1 MKKFTVMWLLI
12 FAVLFLYRPEVFAA
26 DKNYQTVFG
35 TDKTAQGKFTTTKQ
49 NFTVENYWDVSNAN
63 VKLVYT
69 ITQLSEKEVSTM
81 TLKINDVAFYSFKPD
96 KADKGTKQIE
106 IEIPKDKLK
115 KGVNVLSIESFVYT
129 DLPDGRC
136 TIDDTP
142 ANWLQFDKTSAINV
156 SYSDKAFQKTIAEF
170 GERFTG
176 IDTVKSEQGAVAV
189 SNKAGDAE
197 LGAALEGLSGFSA
210 ANTLEDKNIAFG
222 QYEETKTR
230 DGKNYLVLFSSYDNL
245 PNDLKSQIKD
255 DNKLEKQALYQ
266 VVTVGNTN
274 TLVVTSKSND
284 ALKKAGKLIANQN
297 YLSQLGTNTKW
308 LTTDERIDTPATSV
322 DKNTKLTT
330 TGDKLKGI
338 GHITQ
343 DYFISMPANRSAST
357 GTEVS
362 LDFRYAQNLDFE
374 HSLVT
379 ILVNGKPI
387 GSQKLTAKKANG
399 DKLTF
404 QIPSD
409 LNVKGDFSVTV
420 AFDLVLTNNY
430 CGFIADSEI
439 PWAYITP
446 ESKINL
452 NTSEETDLLFE
463 QYPYPFIA
471 NGDFNNAVVVV
482 PDELTTEDTDS
493 LANIFNLLGRFHDGN
508 RGDLTAV
515 HAANWKKPKEE
526 SNVIAVGT
534 MNNNPVIKNA
544 NDDLYFQYNKTGD
557 YFLSNEKISI
567 EKNYGKQ
574 LGSVQLI
581 TSDGV
586 PILAVTGPGAKQ
598 TELGSDLIATKANLA
613 KIYGDGAIVDTDN
626 TIHSYRFKK
635 EADTQEESFGSKISN
650 NKEVTVFGAFALL
663 SVVILVVA
671 VLLILRK
678 YRRSRK

>member
-1 MKKFTVMWLLI
+1 MKKLTVMGLLV
-12 FAVLFLYRPEVFAA
+12 FAILFLYRPDVFAA
-26 DKNYQTVFG
+26 DKTYQTVFG

-49 NFTVENYWDVSNAN
+49 NFTIENYWDVSSAKA
-63 VKLVYT
+63 KLVYT
-69 ITQLSEKEVSTM
+69 ITQLNEKEISTM
-81 TLKINDVAFYSFKPD
+81 TLKINDVAFYSFRPD
-96 KADKGTKQIE
+96 KTDKGTRQIE
-106 IEIPKDKLK
+106 VEIPKDKLK
-115 KGVNVLSIESFVYT
+115 KGVNVLSVESFVYT

-142 ANWLQFDKTSAINV
+142 ANWLQFDKTSAVNV
-156 SYSDKAFQKTIAEF
+156 TYSDKAFKQTIADF
-170 GERFTG
+170 SERFTG
-176 IDTVKSEQGAVAV
+176 IDTVKSQQGAVAV
-189 SNKAGDAE
+189 LDNAGDTE
-197 LGAALEGLSGFSA
+197 LGAALEGLSGFSS
-210 ANTLEDKNIAFG
+210 ANTLEDKNIPFG
-222 QYEETKTR
+222 KYEEAKTR
-230 DGKNYLVLFSSYDNL
+230 NGKNYIALFSNYDHL
-245 PNDLKSQIKD
+245 PAAIKSQIKAD
-255 DNKLEKQALYQ
+255 KKLETQALFQ
-266 VVTVGNTN
+266 VVTAGNTN
-274 TLVVTSKSND
+274 TLVVTSKSNA

-297 YLSQLGTNTKW
+297 YLSQLGTNSKW
-308 LTTDERIDTPATSV
+308 LTTDEKIDTPANNV

-330 TGDKLKGI
+330 SGDKLKGI
-338 GHITQ
+338 GHVTQ

-387 GSQKLTAKKANG
+387 GSQKLSAKKANG
-399 DKLTF
+399 DKVTF

-430 CGFIADSEI
+430 CGFISDSEI

-446 ESKINL
+446 ESTINL
-452 NTSEETDLLFE
+452 NTTEETDLLFE
-463 QYPYPFIA
+463 QYPYPFVA
-471 NGDFNNAVVVV
+471 NGDFNNAMVVV
-482 PDELTTEDTDS
+482 PDKLTTEDTDS

-508 RGDLTAV
+508 RGSLTAV
-515 HAANWKKPKEE
+515 HAKNWDKAKKDA
-526 SNVIAVGT
+526 NVIAVGT

-544 NDDLYFQYNKTGD
+544 NDDLYFQYDKTGS

-567 EKNYGKQ
+567 EKNYGKG

-581 TSDGV
+581 KSEGMQ
-586 PILAVTGPGAKQ
+586 ILAVTGPGTTQ
-598 TELGSDLIATKANLA
+598 TELGSELIASKANLA
-613 KIYGDGAIVDTDN
+613 EIYGDGAIVDNDN

-635 EADTQEESFGSKISN
+635 AADTQDESFGTKISN

-663 SVVILVVA
+663 TVVLLGVA

-678 YRRSRK
+678 YRRK

>member
-1 MKKFTVMWLLI
+1 MKKLTVMGLLV
-12 FAVLFLYRPEVFAA
+12 FAILFLYRPDVFAA
-26 DKNYQTVFG
+26 DKTYQTVFG

-49 NFTVENYWDVSNAN
+49 NFTIENYWDVSSAKA
-63 VKLVYT
+63 KLVYT
-69 ITQLSEKEVSTM
+69 ITQLNEKEISTM
-81 TLKINDVAFYSFKPD
+81 TLKINDVAFYSFRPD
-96 KADKGTKQIE
+96 KTNKGTRQME
-106 IEIPKDKLK
+106 VEIPKDKLK
-115 KGVNVLSIESFVYT
+115 KGVNVLSVESFVYT

-142 ANWLQFDKTSAINV
+142 ANWLQFDKTSAVNV
-156 SYSDKAFQKTIAEF
+156 TYSDKAFKQTIADF

-176 IDTVKSEQGAVAV
+176 IDTVKSQQGAVAV
-189 SNKAGDAE
+189 LENAGDTE
-197 LGAALEGLSGFSA
+197 LGAALEGLSGFSS
-210 ANTLEDKNIAFG
+210 ANTLEDKNIPFG
-222 QYEETKTR
+222 KYEEAKTR
-230 DGKNYLVLFSSYDNL
+230 DGKNYIALFSSYDNL
-245 PNDLKSQIKD
+245 PTAIKSQIKAD
-255 DNKLEKQALYQ
+255 KKLETQALFQ
-266 VVTVGNTN
+266 VVTAGNTN

-297 YLSQLGTNTKW
+297 YLSQLGTNSKW
-308 LTTDERIDTPATSV
+308 LTTDEKIDTPANNV

-330 TGDKLKGI
+330 SGDKLKGI
-338 GHITQ
+338 GHVTQ

-387 GSQKLTAKKANG
+387 GSQKLSAKKANG
-399 DKLTF
+399 DKVTF

-430 CGFIADSEI
+430 CGFISDSEI

-446 ESKINL
+446 ESTINL
-452 NTSEETDLLFE
+452 NTTEETDLLFE
-463 QYPYPFIA
+463 QYPYPFVA
-471 NGDFNNAVVVV
+471 DGDFNNAMVVV
-482 PDELTTEDTDS
+482 PDKLTTEDTDS

-508 RGDLTAV
+508 RGSLTAV
-515 HAANWKKPKEE
+515 HAKNWDKAKKDA
-526 SNVIAVGT
+526 NVIAVGT

-544 NDDLYFQYNKTGD
+544 NDDLYFQYDKTGS

-567 EKNYGKQ
+567 EKNYGKG

-581 TSDGV
+581 KSEGMQ
-586 PILAVTGPGAKQ
+586 ILAVTGPETTQ
-598 TELGSDLIATKANLA
+598 TELGSELIASKANLA
-613 KIYGDGAIVDTDN
+613 EIYGDGAIVDNDN

-635 EADTQEESFGSKISN
+635 VADTQDESFGTKISN

-663 SVVILVVA
+663 TVVLLGVA

-678 YRRSRK
+678 YRRK

>member
-1 MKKFTVMWLLI
+1 MKKLTVMGLLV
-12 FAVLFLYRPEVFAA
+12 FAILFLYRPDVFAA
-26 DKNYQTVFG
+26 DKTYQTVFG

-49 NFTVENYWDVSNAN
+49 NFTIENYWDVSSAKA
-63 VKLVYT
+63 KLVYT
-69 ITQLSEKEVSTM
+69 ITQLNEKEISTM
-81 TLKINDVAFYSFKPD
+81 TLKINDVAFYSFRPD
-96 KADKGTKQIE
+96 KTDKGTRQIE
-106 IEIPKDKLK
+106 VEIPKDKLK
-115 KGVNVLSIESFVYT
+115 KGVNVLSVESFVYT

-142 ANWLQFDKTSAINV
+142 ANWLQFDKTSAVNV
-156 SYSDKAFQKTIAEF
+156 TYSDKAFKQTIADF

-176 IDTVKSEQGAVAV
+176 IDTVKSQQGAVAV
-189 SNKAGDAE
+189 LENAGDTE
-197 LGAALEGLSGFSA
+197 LGAALEGLSGFSS
-210 ANTLEDKNIAFG
+210 ANTLEDKNIPFG
-222 QYEETKTR
+222 KYEEANTR
-230 DGKNYLVLFSSYDNL
+230 NGKNYIALFSNYDHL
-245 PNDLKSQIKD
+245 PAAIKSQIKAD
-255 DNKLEKQALYQ
+255 KKLETQALFQ
-266 VVTVGNTN
+266 VVTAGNTN
-274 TLVVTSKSND
+274 TLVVTSKSNA

-297 YLSQLGTNTKW
+297 YLSQLGTNSKW
-308 LTTDERIDTPATSV
+308 LTTDEKIDTPANNV

-330 TGDKLKGI
+330 SGDKLKGI
-338 GHITQ
+338 GHVTQ

-387 GSQKLTAKKANG
+387 GSQKLSAKKANG
-399 DKLTF
+399 DKVTF

-430 CGFIADSEI
+430 CGFISDSEI

-446 ESKINL
+446 ESTINL
-452 NTSEETDLLFE
+452 NTTEETDLLFE
-463 QYPYPFIA
+463 QYPYPFVA
-471 NGDFNNAVVVV
+471 NGDFNNAMVVV
-482 PDELTTEDTDS
+482 PDKLTTEDTDS

-508 RGDLTAV
+508 RGSLTAV
-515 HAANWKKPKEE
+515 HAKNWDKAKKDA
-526 SNVIAVGT
+526 NVIAVGT

-544 NDDLYFQYNKTGD
+544 NDDLYFQYDKTGS

-567 EKNYGKQ
+567 EKNYGKG

-581 TSDGV
+581 KSEGMQ
-586 PILAVTGPGAKQ
+586 ILAVTGPGTTQ
-598 TELGSDLIATKANLA
+598 TELGSELIASKANLA
-613 KIYGDGAIVDTDN
+613 EIYGDGAIVDNDN

-635 EADTQEESFGSKISN
+635 AADTQDESFGTKISN

-663 SVVILVVA
+663 TVVLLGVA

-678 YRRSRK
+678 YRRK

>member
-1 MKKFTVMWLLI
+1 MKKLTVMGLLV
-12 FAVLFLYRPEVFAA
+12 FAILFLYRPDVFAA
-26 DKNYQTVFG
+26 DKTYQTVFG
-35 TDKTAQGKFTTTKQ
+35 TDKTAKGKFTTTKQ
-49 NFTVENYWDVSNAN
+49 NFTIENYWDVSSAKA
-63 VKLVYT
+63 KLVYT
-69 ITQLSEKEVSTM
+69 ITQLNEKEISTM
-81 TLKINDVAFYSFKPD
+81 TLKINDVAFYSFRPD
-96 KADKGTKQIE
+96 KTDKGTRQME
-106 IEIPKDKLK
+106 VEIPKDKLK
-115 KGVNVLSIESFVYT
+115 KGVNVLSVESFVYT

-142 ANWLQFDKTSAINV
+142 ANWLQFDKTSAVNV
-156 SYSDKAFQKTIAEF
+156 TYSDKAFKQTIADF

-176 IDTVKSEQGAVAV
+176 IDTMKSQQGAVAV
-189 SNKAGDAE
+189 LENAGDAE
-197 LGAALEGLSGFSA
+197 LGAALEGLSGFSS
-210 ANTLEDKNIAFG
+210 ANTLEDKNIPFG
-222 QYEETKTR
+222 KYEEAKTR
-230 DGKNYLVLFSSYDNL
+230 DGKNYIALFSSYDNL
-245 PNDLKSQIKD
+245 PTAIKSQIKAD
-255 DNKLEKQALYQ
+255 KKLETQALFQ
-266 VVTVGNTN
+266 VVTAGNTN

-297 YLSQLGTNTKW
+297 YLSQLGTNSKW
-308 LTTDERIDTPATSV
+308 LTTDEKIDTPANNV

-330 TGDKLKGI
+330 SGDKLKGI
-338 GHITQ
+338 GHVTQ

-387 GSQKLTAKKANG
+387 GSQKLSAKKANG
-399 DKLTF
+399 DKVTF

-430 CGFIADSEI
+430 CGFISDSEI

-446 ESKINL
+446 ESTINL
-452 NTSEETDLLFE
+452 NTTEETDLLFE
-463 QYPYPFIA
+463 QYPYPFVA
-471 NGDFNNAVVVV
+471 DGDFNNAMVVV
-482 PDELTTEDTDS
+482 PDKLTTEDTDS

-508 RGDLTAV
+508 RGSLTAV
-515 HAANWKKPKEE
+515 HAKNWDKAKKDA
-526 SNVIAVGT
+526 NVIAVGT

-544 NDDLYFQYNKTGD
+544 NDDLYFQYDKTGS

-567 EKNYGKQ
+567 ENNYGKG

-581 TSDGV
+581 KSEGMQ
-586 PILAVTGPGAKQ
+586 ILAVTGPGTTQ
-598 TELGSDLIATKANLA
+598 TELGSELIASKANLA
-613 KIYGDGAIVDTDN
+613 EIYGDGAIVDNDN

-635 EADTQEESFGSKISN
+635 AADTQDESFGTKISN

-663 SVVILVVA
+663 TVVLLGVA

-678 YRRSRK
+678 YRRK

>member
-1 MKKFTVMWLLI
+1 MKKLTVMGLLV
-12 FAVLFLYRPEVFAA
+12 FAILFLYRPDVFAA
-26 DKNYQTVFG
+26 DKTYQIVFG

-49 NFTVENYWDVSNAN
+49 NFTIENYWDVSSAKA
-63 VKLVYT
+63 KLVYT
-69 ITQLSEKEVSTM
+69 ITQLNEKEISTM
-81 TLKINDVAFYSFKPD
+81 TLKINDVAFYSFRPD
-96 KADKGTKQIE
+96 KTDKGTRQME
-106 IEIPKDKLK
+106 VEIPKDKLK
-115 KGVNVLSIESFVYT
+115 KGVNVLSVESFVYT

-142 ANWLQFDKTSAINV
+142 ANWLQFDKTSAVNV
-156 SYSDKAFQKTIAEF
+156 TYSDKAFKQTIADF

-176 IDTVKSEQGAVAV
+176 IDTVKSQQGAVAV
-189 SNKAGDAE
+189 LENAGDTE
-197 LGAALEGLSGFSA
+197 LGAALEGLSGFSS
-210 ANTLEDKNIAFG
+210 ANTLEDKNIPFG
-222 QYEETKTR
+222 KYEEAKTR
-230 DGKNYLVLFSSYDNL
+230 DGKNYIALFSSYDNL
-245 PNDLKSQIKD
+245 PTAIKSQIKAD
-255 DNKLEKQALYQ
+255 KKLETQALFQ
-266 VVTVGNTN
+266 VVTAGNTN

-297 YLSQLGTNTKW
+297 YLSQLGTNSKW
-308 LTTDERIDTPATSV
+308 LTTDEKIDTPANNV

-330 TGDKLKGI
+330 SGDKLKGI
-338 GHITQ
+338 GHVTQ

-387 GSQKLTAKKANG
+387 GSQKLSAKKANG
-399 DKLTF
+399 DKVTF

-430 CGFIADSEI
+430 CGFISDSEI

-446 ESKINL
+446 ESTINL
-452 NTSEETDLLFE
+452 NTTEETDLLFE
-463 QYPYPFIA
+463 QYPYPFVA
-471 NGDFNNAVVVV
+471 DGDFNNAMVVV
-482 PDELTTEDTDS
+482 PDKLTTEDTDS

-508 RGDLTAV
+508 RGSLTAV
-515 HAANWKKPKEE
+515 HAKKWDKAKKDA
-526 SNVIAVGT
+526 NVIAVGT

-544 NDDLYFQYNKTGD
+544 NDDLYFQYDKTGS

-567 EKNYGKQ
+567 EKNYGKG

-581 TSDGV
+581 KSEGMQ
-586 PILAVTGPGAKQ
+586 ILAVTGPGTTQ
-598 TELGSDLIATKANLA
+598 TELGSELIASKANLA
-613 KIYGDGAIVDTDN
+613 EIYGDGAIVDNDN

-635 EADTQEESFGSKISN
+635 AADTQDESFGTKISN

-663 SVVILVVA
+663 TVVLLGVA

-678 YRRSRK
+678 YRRK

>member
-1 MKKFTVMWLLI
+1 MKKLIVMGLLI
-12 FAVLFLYRPEVFAA
+12 FVVLFLYRPDVFAA
-26 DKNYQTVFG
+26 DKTYQTVFG
-35 TDKTAQGKFTTTKQ
+35 TDKTAQGKFTITKQ
-49 NFTVENYWDVSNAN
+49 NFTVENYWDVSNATA
-63 VKLVYT
+63 KLVYT
-69 ITQLSEKEVSTM
+69 ITQLNEKEISTM
-81 TLKINDVAFYSFKPD
+81 TLKINDVAFYSFRPD
-96 KADKGTKQIE
+96 KTDKGTRQIE

-115 KGVNVLSIESFVYT
+115 KGVNVLSMESFVYT

-136 TIDDTP
+136 TIDETP
-142 ANWLQFDKTSAINV
+142 ANWLQFDKTSAVNI
-156 SYSDKAFQKTIAEF
+156 SYSDKAFKRTIADF

-176 IDTVKSEQGAVAV
+176 IDTVKSQESVVAV
-189 SNKAGDAE
+189 TGNAGDTE
-197 LGAALEGLSGFSA
+197 LGAALEGLSGFSS
-210 ANTLEDKNIAFG
+210 ANKLEDKNIPFG
-222 QYEETKTR
+222 QYEEAKTR
-230 DGKNYLVLFSSYDNL
+230 NGKNYMVLFSNYDNL
-245 PNDLKSQIKD
+245 PAAIKSQIKEGE
-255 DNKLEKQALYQ
+255 KLEQQALLQ
-266 VVTVGNTN
+266 VVKDSNTN
-274 TLVVTSKSND
+274 ILVITSKAND
-284 ALKKAGKLIANQN
+284 ALKKAGKLIANPN
-297 YLSQLGTNTKW
+297 YLSQLGTNSKW
-308 LTTDERIDTPATSV
+308 LTTDEKIDTPANNV
-322 DKNTKLTT
+322 DKNAKLTT

-338 GHITQ
+338 GHVTQ

-387 GSQKLTAKKANG
+387 GSQKLSAKKAN
-399 DKLTF
+399 DDQVTF

-446 ESKINL
+446 ESIIKL
-452 NTSEETDLLFE
+452 NTTEETDLLFE
-463 QYPYPFIA
+463 QYPYPFVA
-471 NGDFNNAVVVV
+471 NGDFDNAVVVV
-482 PDELTTEDTDS
+482 PDKLSTEDTDS

-508 RGDLTAV
+508 RGSFTAI
-515 HAANWKKPKEE
+515 HAKNWDKVKKDA
-526 SNVIAVGT
+526 NVIAVGT
-534 MNNNPVIKNA
+534 MSNNPVIKNA
-544 NDDLYFQYNKTGD
+544 NDDLFFQYDKSGS

-581 TSDGV
+581 KSDGMQ
-586 PILAVTGPGAKQ
+586 ILAVTGPGEAQ
-598 TELGSDLIATKANLA
+598 TKLGSELVSSKENLA
-613 KIYGDGAIVDTDN
+613 KIYGDAAIVDNDN

-635 EADTQEESFGSKISN
+635 VADTKEESFGTKMSN

-663 SVVILVVA
+663 TVVLLGVA

-678 YRRSRK
+678 YRRK

>member
-1 MKKFTVMWLLI
+1 MKKLIVMDLLI
-12 FAVLFLYRPEVFAA
+12 FVVLFLYRPDVFAA
-26 DKNYQTVFG
+26 DKTYQTVFG
-35 TDKTAQGKFTTTKQ
+35 TDKTAQGKFAITKQ
-49 NFTVENYWDVSNAN
+49 NFTVENYWDVSNATA
-63 VKLVYT
+63 KLVYT
-69 ITQLSEKEVSTM
+69 ITQLNEKEISTM
-81 TLKINDVAFYSFKPD
+81 TLKINDVAFYSFRPD
-96 KADKGTKQIE
+96 KTDKGTRQIE
-106 IEIPKDKLK
+106 IEIPKDKFK
-115 KGVNVLSIESFVYT
+115 KGVNVLSMESFVYT

-136 TIDDTP
+136 TIDETP
-142 ANWLQFDKTSAINV
+142 ANWLQFDKTSAVNI
-156 SYSDKAFQKTIAEF
+156 SYSDKAFKRTIADF

-176 IDTVKSEQGAVAV
+176 IDTVKSQQSVVAV
-189 SNKAGDAE
+189 TGNAGDTE
-197 LGAALEGLSGFSA
+197 LGAALEGLSGFSS
-210 ANTLEDKNIAFG
+210 ANKLEDKNIPFG
-222 QYEETKTR
+222 QYEEAKTR
-230 DGKNYLVLFSSYDNL
+230 NGKNYMVLFSNYDNL
-245 PNDLKSQIKD
+245 PAAIKSQIKEAG
-255 DNKLEKQALYQ
+255 KLEQRALLQ
-266 VVTVGNTN
+266 VVKDSNTN
-274 TLVVTSKSND
+274 ILVITSKAND

-297 YLSQLGTNTKW
+297 YLSQLGTNSKW
-308 LTTDERIDTPATSV
+308 LTTDEKIDTPASNV
-322 DKNTKLTT
+322 DKNAKLTT

-338 GHITQ
+338 GHVTQ

-387 GSQKLTAKKANG
+387 GSQKLSAKKAN
-399 DKLTF
+399 DDQVTF

-446 ESKINL
+446 ESIIKL
-452 NTSEETDLLFE
+452 NTTEETDLLFE
-463 QYPYPFIA
+463 QYPYPFVA
-471 NGDFNNAVVVV
+471 NGDFDNAVVVV
-482 PDELTTEDTDS
+482 PDKLSTEDTDS

-508 RGDLTAV
+508 RGSFTAI
-515 HAANWKKPKEE
+515 HAKNWDKVKKDA
-526 SNVIAVGT
+526 NVIAVGT
-534 MNNNPVIKNA
+534 MSNNPVIKNA
-544 NDDLYFQYNKTGD
+544 NDDLFFQYDKSGS

-581 TSDGV
+581 KSDGMQ
-586 PILAVTGPGAKQ
+586 ILAVTGPGEAQ
-598 TELGSDLIATKANLA
+598 TKLGSELVSSKENLA
-613 KIYGDGAIVDTDN
+613 KIYGDAAIVDNDN

-635 EADTQEESFGSKISN
+635 VADTKEESFGTKMSN

-663 SVVILVVA
+663 TVVLLGVA

-678 YRRSRK
+678 YRRK

>member
-1 MKKFTVMWLLI
+1 MKKLTVMGLLV
-12 FAVLFLYRPEVFAA
+12 FAILFLYRPDVFAV
-26 DKNYQTVFG
+26 DKTYQTVFG

-49 NFTVENYWDVSNAN
+49 NFTIENYWDVSSAKA
-63 VKLVYT
+63 KLVYT
-69 ITQLSEKEVSTM
+69 ITQLNEKEISTM
-81 TLKINDVAFYSFKPD
+81 TLKINDVAFYSFRPD
-96 KADKGTKQIE
+96 KTDKGTRQME
-106 IEIPKDKLK
+106 VEIPKDKLK
-115 KGVNVLSIESFVYT
+115 KGVNVLSVESFVYT

-142 ANWLQFDKTSAINV
+142 ANWLQFDKTSAVNV
-156 SYSDKAFQKTIAEF
+156 TYSDKAFKQTIADF

-176 IDTVKSEQGAVAV
+176 IDTVKSQQGAVAV
-189 SNKAGDAE
+189 LENAGDTE
-197 LGAALEGLSGFSA
+197 LGAALEGLSGFSS
-210 ANTLEDKNIAFG
+210 ANTLEDKNIPFG
-222 QYEETKTR
+222 KYEEAKTR
-230 DGKNYLVLFSSYDNL
+230 DGKNYIALFSSYDNL
-245 PNDLKSQIKD
+245 PAAIKSQIKAD
-255 DNKLEKQALYQ
+255 KKLETQALFQ
-266 VVTVGNTN
+266 VVTAGNTK

-297 YLSQLGTNTKW
+297 YLSQLGTNSKW
-308 LTTDERIDTPATSV
+308 LTTDEEIDTPANNI

-330 TGDKLKGI
+330 SGDKIKGI
-338 GHITQ
+338 GHVTQ

-387 GSQKLTAKKANG
+387 GSQKLSAKKANG
-399 DKLTF
+399 DKVTF

-409 LNVKGDFSVTV
+409 LNVKGDFSVTI

-430 CGFIADSEI
+430 CGFISDSEI

-446 ESKINL
+446 ESTINL
-452 NTSEETDLLFE
+452 NTTEETDLLFE
-463 QYPYPFIA
+463 QYPYPFVA
-471 NGDFNNAVVVV
+471 DGDFNNAMVVV
-482 PDELTTEDTDS
+482 PDKLTTEDTDS

-508 RGDLTAV
+508 RGSLTAV
-515 HAANWKKPKEE
+515 HAKNWDKAKKDA
-526 SNVIAVGT
+526 NVIAVGT

-544 NDDLYFQYNKTGD
+544 NDDLYFQYDKTGS

-567 EKNYGKQ
+567 EKNYGKG

-581 TSDGV
+581 KSEGMQ
-586 PILAVTGPGAKQ
+586 ILAVTGPGTTQ
-598 TELGSDLIATKANLA
+598 TELGSELIASKANLA
-613 KIYGDGAIVDTDN
+613 EIYGDGAIVDNDN

-635 EADTQEESFGSKISN
+635 AADTQDESFGTKISN

-663 SVVILVVA
+663 TVVLLGVA

-678 YRRSRK
+678 YRRK

>member
-1 MKKFTVMWLLI
+1 MKKLTVMGLLV
-12 FAVLFLYRPEVFAA
+12 FAILFLYRPEVFAA
-26 DKNYQTVFG
+26 EKTYQTVFG

-49 NFTVENYWDVSNAN
+49 NFTIENYWDVSSAKA
-63 VKLVYT
+63 KLVYT
-69 ITQLSEKEVSTM
+69 ITQLNEKEISTM
-81 TLKINDVAFYSFKPD
+81 TLKINDVAFYSFRPD
-96 KADKGTKQIE
+96 KTDKGTRQIE
-106 IEIPKDKLK
+106 VEIPKDKLK
-115 KGVNVLSIESFVYT
+115 KGVNVLSVESFVYT

-142 ANWLQFDKTSAINV
+142 ANWLQFDKTSAVNV
-156 SYSDKAFQKTIAEF
+156 TYSDKAFKQTIADF

-176 IDTVKSEQGAVAV
+176 IDTVKSQQGAVAV
-189 SNKAGDAE
+189 LENAGDTE
-197 LGAALEGLSGFSA
+197 LGAALEGLSGFSS
-210 ANTLEDKNIAFG
+210 ANTLEDKNIPFG
-222 QYEETKTR
+222 KYEEAKTR
-230 DGKNYLVLFSSYDNL
+230 NGKNYIALFSNYDHL
-245 PNDLKSQIKD
+245 PAAIKSQIKAD
-255 DNKLEKQALYQ
+255 KKLETQALFQ
-266 VVTVGNTN
+266 VVTAGNTN
-274 TLVVTSKSND
+274 TLVVTSKSNA

-297 YLSQLGTNTKW
+297 YLSQLGTNSKW
-308 LTTDERIDTPATSV
+308 LTTDEKIDTPANNV

-330 TGDKLKGI
+330 SGDKLKGI
-338 GHITQ
+338 GHVTQ

-387 GSQKLTAKKANG
+387 GSQKLSAKKANG
-399 DKLTF
+399 DKVTF

-430 CGFIADSEI
+430 CGFISDSEI

-446 ESKINL
+446 ESTINL
-452 NTSEETDLLFE
+452 NTTEETDLLFE
-463 QYPYPFIA
+463 QYPYPFVA
-471 NGDFNNAVVVV
+471 DGDFNNAMVVV
-482 PDELTTEDTDS
+482 PDKLTTEDTDS

-508 RGDLTAV
+508 RGSLTAV
-515 HAANWKKPKEE
+515 HAKNWDKAKKDA
-526 SNVIAVGT
+526 NVIAVGT

-544 NDDLYFQYNKTGD
+544 NDDLYFQYDKTGS

-567 EKNYGKQ
+567 EKNYGKG

-581 TSDGV
+581 KSEGMQ
-586 PILAVTGPGAKQ
+586 ILAVTGPGTTQ
-598 TELGSDLIATKANLA
+598 TELGSELIASKANLA
-613 KIYGDGAIVDTDN
+613 EIYGDGAIVDNDN

-635 EADTQEESFGSKISN
+635 AADTQDESFGTKISN

-663 SVVILVVA
+663 TVILLGVA

-678 YRRSRK
+678 YRRK

>member
-1 MKKFTVMWLLI
+1 MKKLTIMGLLV
-12 FAVLFLYRPEVFAA
+12 FAILFLYRPDVFAA
-26 DKNYQTVFG
+26 DKTYQTVFG

-49 NFTVENYWDVSNAN
+49 NFTIENYWDVSSAKA
-63 VKLVYT
+63 KLVYT
-69 ITQLSEKEVSTM
+69 ITQLNEKEISTM
-81 TLKINDVAFYSFKPD
+81 TLKINDVAFYSFRPD
-96 KADKGTKQIE
+96 KTDKGKRQIE
-106 IEIPKDKLK
+106 VEIPKDKLK
-115 KGVNVLSIESFVYT
+115 KGVNVLSVESFVYT

-142 ANWLQFDKTSAINV
+142 ANWLQFDKTSAVNV
-156 SYSDKAFQKTIAEF
+156 TYSDKAFKQTIADF

-176 IDTVKSEQGAVAV
+176 IDTVKSQQGAVAV
-189 SNKAGDAE
+189 LENAGDTE
-197 LGAALEGLSGFSA
+197 LGAALEGLSGFSS
-210 ANTLEDKNIAFG
+210 ANTLEDKNIPFG
-222 QYEETKTR
+222 KYEEAKTR
-230 DGKNYLVLFSSYDNL
+230 NGKNYIALFSSYDHL
-245 PNDLKSQIKD
+245 PAAIKSQIKAD
-255 DNKLEKQALYQ
+255 KKLETQALFQ
-266 VVTVGNTN
+266 VVTAGNTN
-274 TLVVTSKSND
+274 TLVVTSKSNA

-297 YLSQLGTNTKW
+297 YLSQLGTNSKW
-308 LTTDERIDTPATSV
+308 LTTDEKIDTPANNV

-330 TGDKLKGI
+330 SGDKIKGI
-338 GHITQ
+338 GHVTQ

-387 GSQKLTAKKANG
+387 GSQKLSAKKANG
-399 DKLTF
+399 DKVTF

-430 CGFIADSEI
+430 CGFISDSEI

-446 ESKINL
+446 ESTINL
-452 NTSEETDLLFE
+452 NTTEETDLLFE
-463 QYPYPFIA
+463 QYPYPFVA
-471 NGDFNNAVVVV
+471 DGDFNNAMVVV
-482 PDELTTEDTDS
+482 PDKLTTEDTDS

-508 RGDLTAV
+508 RGSLTAV
-515 HAANWKKPKEE
+515 HAKNWDKAKKDA
-526 SNVIAVGT
+526 NVIAVGT

-544 NDDLYFQYNKTGD
+544 NDDLYFQYDKTGS

-567 EKNYGKQ
+567 EKNYGKG

-581 TSDGV
+581 KSEGMQ
-586 PILAVTGPGAKQ
+586 ILAVTGPGTTQ
-598 TELGSDLIATKANLA
+598 TELGSELIASKANLA
-613 KIYGDGAIVDTDN
+613 EIYGDGAIVDNDN

-635 EADTQEESFGSKISN
+635 AADTQDESFGTKISN

-663 SVVILVVA
+663 TVVLLGVA

-678 YRRSRK
+678 YRRK

>member
-1 MKKFTVMWLLI
+1 MKKLTVMGLLV
-12 FAVLFLYRPEVFAA
+12 FAILFLYRPDVFAA
-26 DKNYQTVFG
+26 EKTYQTVFG

-49 NFTVENYWDVSNAN
+49 NFTIENYWDVSSAKA
-63 VKLVYT
+63 KLVYT
-69 ITQLSEKEVSTM
+69 ITQLNEKEISTM
-81 TLKINDVAFYSFKPD
+81 TLKINDVAFYSFRPD
-96 KADKGTKQIE
+96 KTDKGTRQIE
-106 IEIPKDKLK
+106 VEIPKDKLK
-115 KGVNVLSIESFVYT
+115 KGINVLSVESFVYT

-142 ANWLQFDKTSAINV
+142 ANWLQFDKTSAVNV
-156 SYSDKAFQKTIAEF
+156 TYSDKAFKQTIADF

-176 IDTVKSEQGAVAV
+176 IDTVKSQQGAVAV
-189 SNKAGDAE
+189 LENAGDTE
-197 LGAALEGLSGFSA
+197 LGAALEGLSGFSS
-210 ANTLEDKNIAFG
+210 ANTLEDKNIPFG
-222 QYEETKTR
+222 KYEEAKTR
-230 DGKNYLVLFSSYDNL
+230 NGKNYIALFSNYDHL
-245 PNDLKSQIKD
+245 PAAIKSQIKAD
-255 DNKLEKQALYQ
+255 KKLETQALFQ
-266 VVTVGNTN
+266 VVTAGNTN
-274 TLVVTSKSND
+274 TLVVTSKSNA

-297 YLSQLGTNTKW
+297 YLSQLGTNSKW
-308 LTTDERIDTPATSV
+308 LTTDEKIDTPANNV

-330 TGDKLKGI
+330 SGDKLKGI
-338 GHITQ
+338 GHVTQ

-387 GSQKLTAKKANG
+387 GSQKLSAKKANG
-399 DKLTF
+399 DKVTF

-430 CGFIADSEI
+430 CGFISDSEI

-446 ESKINL
+446 ESTINL
-452 NTSEETDLLFE
+452 NTTEETDLLFE
-463 QYPYPFIA
+463 QYPYPFVA
-471 NGDFNNAVVVV
+471 DGDFNNAMVVV
-482 PDELTTEDTDS
+482 PDKLTTEDTDS

-508 RGDLTAV
+508 RGSLTAV
-515 HAANWKKPKEE
+515 HAKNWDKAKKDA
-526 SNVIAVGT
+526 NVIAVGT

-544 NDDLYFQYNKTGD
+544 NDDLYFQYDKTGS

-567 EKNYGKQ
+567 EKNYGKG

-581 TSDGV
+581 KSEGMQV
-586 PILAVTGPGAKQ
+586 LAVTGPGTTQ
-598 TELGSDLIATKANLA
+598 TELGSELIASKANLA
-613 KIYGDGAIVDTDN
+613 EIYGDGAIVDNDN

-635 EADTQEESFGSKISN
+635 AADTQDESFGTKISN

-663 SVVILVVA
+663 TVVLLGVA

-678 YRRSRK
+678 YRRK

>member
-1 MKKFTVMWLLI
+1 MKKLTVMGLLV
-12 FAVLFLYRPEVFAA
+12 FAILFLYRPDVFAA
-26 DKNYQTVFG
+26 DKTYQTVFG

-49 NFTVENYWDVSNAN
+49 NFTIENYWDVSSAKA
-63 VKLVYT
+63 KLVYT
-69 ITQLSEKEVSTM
+69 ITQLNEKEISTM
-81 TLKINDVAFYSFKPD
+81 TLKINDVAFYSFRPD
-96 KADKGTKQIE
+96 KTDKGTRQIE
-106 IEIPKDKLK
+106 VEIPKDKLK
-115 KGVNVLSIESFVYT
+115 KGVNVLSVESFVYT

-142 ANWLQFDKTSAINV
+142 ANWLQFDKTSAVNV
-156 SYSDKAFQKTIAEF
+156 TYSDKAFKQTIADF

-176 IDTVKSEQGAVAV
+176 IDTVKSQQGAVAV
-189 SNKAGDAE
+189 LENAGDTE
-197 LGAALEGLSGFSA
+197 LGAAFEGLSGFSS
-210 ANTLEDKNIAFG
+210 ANTLEDKNIPFG
-222 QYEETKTR
+222 KYEEAKTR
-230 DGKNYLVLFSSYDNL
+230 NGKNYIALFSNYDHL
-245 PNDLKSQIKD
+245 PAAIKSQIKAD
-255 DNKLEKQALYQ
+255 KKLETEALFQ
-266 VVTVGNTN
+266 VVTAGNTN
-274 TLVVTSKSND
+274 TLVVTSKSNA

-297 YLSQLGTNTKW
+297 YLSQLGTNSKW
-308 LTTDERIDTPATSV
+308 LTTDEKIDTPANNV

-330 TGDKLKGI
+330 SGDKLKGI
-338 GHITQ
+338 GHVTQ

-387 GSQKLTAKKANG
+387 GSQKLSAKKANG
-399 DKLTF
+399 DKVTF

-430 CGFIADSEI
+430 CGFISDSEI

-446 ESKINL
+446 ESTINL
-452 NTSEETDLLFE
+452 NTTEETDLLFE
-463 QYPYPFIA
+463 QYPYPFVA
-471 NGDFNNAVVVV
+471 NGDFNNAMVVV
-482 PDELTTEDTDS
+482 PDKLTTEDTDS

-508 RGDLTAV
+508 RGSLTAV
-515 HAANWKKPKEE
+515 HAKNWDKAKKDA
-526 SNVIAVGT
+526 NVIAVGT

-544 NDDLYFQYNKTGD
+544 NDDLYFQYDKTGS

-567 EKNYGKQ
+567 EKNYGKG

-581 TSDGV
+581 KSEGMQ
-586 PILAVTGPGAKQ
+586 ILAVTGPGTTQ
-598 TELGSDLIATKANLA
+598 TELGSELIASKANLA
-613 KIYGDGAIVDTDN
+613 EIYGDGAIVDNDN

-635 EADTQEESFGSKISN
+635 AADTQDESFGTKISN

-663 SVVILVVA
+663 TVVLLGVA

-678 YRRSRK
+678 YRRK

>member
-1 MKKFTVMWLLI
+1 MKKLTVMGLLV
-12 FAVLFLYRPEVFAA
+12 FAILFLYRPDVFAA
-26 DKNYQTVFG
+26 DKTYQTVFG

-49 NFTVENYWDVSNAN
+49 NFTIENYWDVSSAKA
-63 VKLVYT
+63 KLVYT
-69 ITQLSEKEVSTM
+69 ITQLNEKEISTM
-81 TLKINDVAFYSFKPD
+81 TLKINDVAFYSFRPD
-96 KADKGTKQIE
+96 KTDKGTRQIE
-106 IEIPKDKLK
+106 VEIPKDKLK
-115 KGVNVLSIESFVYT
+115 KGVNVLSVESFVYT

-142 ANWLQFDKTSAINV
+142 ANWLQFDKTSAVNV
-156 SYSDKAFQKTIAEF
+156 TYSDKAFKQTIADF

-176 IDTVKSEQGAVAV
+176 IDTVKSQQGAVAV
-189 SNKAGDAE
+189 LENAGDTE
-197 LGAALEGLSGFSA
+197 LGAALEGLSGFSS
-210 ANTLEDKNIAFG
+210 ANTLEDKNIPFG
-222 QYEETKTR
+222 KYEEAKTR
-230 DGKNYLVLFSSYDNL
+230 NGKNYIALFSNYDHL
-245 PNDLKSQIKD
+245 PAAIKSQIKAD
-255 DNKLEKQALYQ
+255 KKLETEALFQ
-266 VVTVGNTN
+266 VVTAGNTN
-274 TLVVTSKSND
+274 TLVVTSKSNA

-297 YLSQLGTNTKW
+297 YLSQLGTNSKW
-308 LTTDERIDTPATSV
+308 LTTDEKIDTPANNV

-330 TGDKLKGI
+330 SGDKLKGI
-338 GHITQ
+338 GHVTQ

-387 GSQKLTAKKANG
+387 GSQKLSAKKANG
-399 DKLTF
+399 DKVTF

-430 CGFIADSEI
+430 CGFISDSEI

-446 ESKINL
+446 ESTINL
-452 NTSEETDLLFE
+452 NTTEETDLLFE
-463 QYPYPFIA
+463 QYPYPFVA
-471 NGDFNNAVVVV
+471 DGDFNNTMVVV
-482 PDELTTEDTDS
+482 PDKLTTEDTDS

-508 RGDLTAV
+508 RGSLTAV
-515 HAANWKKPKEE
+515 HAKNWDKAKKDA
-526 SNVIAVGT
+526 NVIAVGT

-544 NDDLYFQYNKTGD
+544 NDDLYFQYDKTGS

-567 EKNYGKQ
+567 EKNYGKG

-581 TSDGV
+581 KSEGMQ
-586 PILAVTGPGAKQ
+586 ILAVTGPGTTQ
-598 TELGSDLIATKANLA
+598 TELGSELIASKANLA
-613 KIYGDGAIVDTDN
+613 EIYGDGAIVDNDN

-635 EADTQEESFGSKISN
+635 AADTQDESFGTKISN

-663 SVVILVVA
+663 TVVLLGVA

-678 YRRSRK
+678 YRRK

>member
-1 MKKFTVMWLLI
+1 MKKLTVMGLLV
-12 FAVLFLYRPEVFAA
+12 FAILCLCRPDVFAA
-26 DKNYQTVFG
+26 DKTYQTVFG

-49 NFTVENYWDVSNAN
+49 NFTIENYWDVSSAKA
-63 VKLVYT
+63 KLVYT
-69 ITQLSEKEVSTM
+69 ITQLNEKEISTM
-81 TLKINDVAFYSFKPD
+81 TLKINDVAFYSFRPD
-96 KADKGTKQIE
+96 KTDKGTRQME
-106 IEIPKDKLK
+106 VEIPKDKLK
-115 KGVNVLSIESFVYT
+115 KGVNVLSVESFVYT

-142 ANWLQFDKTSAINV
+142 ANWLQFDKTSAVNV
-156 SYSDKAFQKTIAEF
+156 TYSDKAFKQTIADF

-176 IDTVKSEQGAVAV
+176 IDTVKSQQGAVAV
-189 SNKAGDAE
+189 LENAGDTE
-197 LGAALEGLSGFSA
+197 LGAALEGLSGFSS
-210 ANTLEDKNIAFG
+210 ANTLEDKNIPFG
-222 QYEETKTR
+222 KYEEAKTR
-230 DGKNYLVLFSSYDNL
+230 DGKNYIALFSSYDNL
-245 PNDLKSQIKD
+245 PTAIKSQIKAD
-255 DNKLEKQALYQ
+255 KKLETQALFQ
-266 VVTVGNTN
+266 VVTAGNTN

-297 YLSQLGTNTKW
+297 YLSQLGTNSKW
-308 LTTDERIDTPATSV
+308 LTTDEKIDTPANNV

-330 TGDKLKGI
+330 SGDKLKGI
-338 GHITQ
+338 GHVTQ

-387 GSQKLTAKKANG
+387 GSQKLSTKKANG
-399 DKLTF
+399 DKVTF

-430 CGFIADSEI
+430 CGFISDSEI

-446 ESKINL
+446 ESTINL
-452 NTSEETDLLFE
+452 NTTEETDLLFE
-463 QYPYPFIA
+463 QYPYPFVA
-471 NGDFNNAVVVV
+471 DGDFNNAMVVV
-482 PDELTTEDTDS
+482 PDKLTTEDTDS

-508 RGDLTAV
+508 RGSLTAV
-515 HAANWKKPKEE
+515 HAENWDKAKKDA
-526 SNVIAVGT
+526 NVIAVGT

-544 NDDLYFQYNKTGD
+544 NDDLYFQYDKTGS

-567 EKNYGKQ
+567 EKNYGKG

-581 TSDGV
+581 KSEGMQ
-586 PILAVTGPGAKQ
+586 ILAVTGPGTTQ
-598 TELGSDLIATKANLA
+598 TELGSELIASKANLA
-613 KIYGDGAIVDTDN
+613 EIYGDGAIVDNDN

-635 EADTQEESFGSKISN
+635 AADTQDESFGTKISN

-663 SVVILVVA
+663 TVVLLGVA

-678 YRRSRK
+678 YRRK

>member
-1 MKKFTVMWLLI
+1 MKKLTVMGLLV
-12 FAVLFLYRPEVFAA
+12 FAILFLYRPDVFAA
-26 DKNYQTVFG
+26 DKTYQTVFG

-49 NFTVENYWDVSNAN
+49 NFTIENYWDVSSAKA
-63 VKLVYT
+63 KLVYT
-69 ITQLSEKEVSTM
+69 ITQLNEKEISTM
-81 TLKINDVAFYSFKPD
+81 TLKINDVAFYSFRPD
-96 KADKGTKQIE
+96 KTDKGTRQIE
-106 IEIPKDKLK
+106 VEIPKDKLK
-115 KGVNVLSIESFVYT
+115 KGVNVLSVESFVYT

-142 ANWLQFDKTSAINV
+142 ANWLQFDKTSAVNV
-156 SYSDKAFQKTIAEF
+156 TYSDKAFKQTIADF

-176 IDTVKSEQGAVAV
+176 IDTVKSQQGAVAV
-189 SNKAGDAE
+189 LENAGDTE
-197 LGAALEGLSGFSA
+197 LGAAFEGLSGFSS
-210 ANTLEDKNIAFG
+210 ANTLEDKNIPFG
-222 QYEETKTR
+222 KYEEAKTR
-230 DGKNYLVLFSSYDNL
+230 NGKNYIALFSNYDHL
-245 PNDLKSQIKD
+245 PAAIKSQIKAD
-255 DNKLEKQALYQ
+255 KKLETQALFQ
-266 VVTVGNTN
+266 VVTAGNTN
-274 TLVVTSKSND
+274 TLVVTSKSNA

-297 YLSQLGTNTKW
+297 YLSQLGTNSKW
-308 LTTDERIDTPATSV
+308 LTTDEKIDTPANNV

-330 TGDKLKGI
+330 SGDKLKGI
-338 GHITQ
+338 GHVTQ

-387 GSQKLTAKKANG
+387 GSLKLSAKKANG
-399 DKLTF
+399 DKVTF

-430 CGFIADSEI
+430 CGFISDSEI

-446 ESKINL
+446 ESTINL
-452 NTSEETDLLFE
+452 NTTEETDLLFE
-463 QYPYPFIA
+463 QYPYPFVA
-471 NGDFNNAVVVV
+471 DGDFNNAMVVV
-482 PDELTTEDTDS
+482 PDKLTTEDTDS

-508 RGDLTAV
+508 RGSLTAV
-515 HAANWKKPKEE
+515 HAKNWDKAKKDA
-526 SNVIAVGT
+526 NVIAVGT

-544 NDDLYFQYNKTGD
+544 NDDLYFQYDKTGS

-567 EKNYGKQ
+567 EKNYGKG

-581 TSDGV
+581 KSEGMQ
-586 PILAVTGPGAKQ
+586 ILAVTGPGTTQ
-598 TELGSDLIATKANLA
+598 TELGSELIASKANLA
-613 KIYGDGAIVDTDN
+613 EIYGDGAIVDNDN

-635 EADTQEESFGSKISN
+635 AADTQDESFGTKISN

-663 SVVILVVA
+663 TVVLLGVA

-678 YRRSRK
+678 YRRK

>member
-1 MKKFTVMWLLI
+1 MKKLIVMDLLI
-12 FAVLFLYRPEVFAA
+12 FVVLFLYRPDVFAA
-26 DKNYQTVFG
+26 DKTYQTVFG
-35 TDKTAQGKFTTTKQ
+35 TDKTAQGKFAITKQ
-49 NFTVENYWDVSNAN
+49 NFTVENYWDVSNATA
-63 VKLVYT
+63 KLVYT
-69 ITQLSEKEVSTM
+69 ITQLNEKEISTM
-81 TLKINDVAFYSFKPD
+81 TLKINDVAFYSFRPD
-96 KADKGTKQIE
+96 KTDKGTRQIE
-106 IEIPKDKLK
+106 IEIPKDKFK
-115 KGVNVLSIESFVYT
+115 KGVNVLSMESFVYT

-136 TIDDTP
+136 TIDETP
-142 ANWLQFDKTSAINV
+142 ANWLQFDKTSAVNI
-156 SYSDKAFQKTIAEF
+156 SYSDKAFKRTIADF

-176 IDTVKSEQGAVAV
+176 IDTVKSQQSVVAV
-189 SNKAGDAE
+189 TGNAGDTE
-197 LGAALEGLSGFSA
+197 LGAALEGLSGFSS
-210 ANTLEDKNIAFG
+210 ANKLEDKNIPFG
-222 QYEETKTR
+222 QYEEAKTR
-230 DGKNYLVLFSSYDNL
+230 NGKNYMVLFSNYDNL
-245 PNDLKSQIKD
+245 PAAIKSQIKEAG
-255 DNKLEKQALYQ
+255 KLEQRALLQ
-266 VVTVGNTN
+266 VVKDSNTN
-274 TLVVTSKSND
+274 ILVITSKAND

-297 YLSQLGTNTKW
+297 YLSQLGTNSKW
-308 LTTDERIDTPATSV
+308 LTTDEKIDTPASNV
-322 DKNTKLTT
+322 DKNAKLTT

-338 GHITQ
+338 GHVTQ

-387 GSQKLTAKKANG
+387 GSQKLSAKKAN
-399 DKLTF
+399 DDQVTF

-446 ESKINL
+446 ESIIKL
-452 NTSEETDLLFE
+452 NTTEETDLLFE
-463 QYPYPFIA
+463 QYPYPFVA
-471 NGDFNNAVVVV
+471 NGDFDNAVVVV
-482 PDELTTEDTDS
+482 PDKLSTEDTDS

-508 RGDLTAV
+508 RGSFTAI
-515 HAANWKKPKEE
+515 HAKNWDKVKKDA
-526 SNVIAVGT
+526 NVIAVGT
-534 MNNNPVIKNA
+534 MSNNPVIKNA
-544 NDDLYFQYNKTGD
+544 NDDLFFQYDKSGS

-581 TSDGV
+581 KSDGMQ
-586 PILAVTGPGAKQ
+586 ILAVAGPGEAQ
-598 TELGSDLIATKANLA
+598 TKLGSELVSSKENLA
-613 KIYGDGAIVDTDN
+613 KIYGDAAIVDNDN

-635 EADTQEESFGSKISN
+635 VADTKEESFGTKMSN

-663 SVVILVVA
+663 TVVLLGVA

-678 YRRSRK
+678 YRRK

>member
-1 MKKFTVMWLLI
+1 MKKLIVMDLLI
-12 FAVLFLYRPEVFAA
+12 FVVLFLYRTDVFAA
-26 DKNYQTVFG
+26 DKTYQTVFG
-35 TDKTAQGKFTTTKQ
+35 TDKTAQGKFAITKQ
-49 NFTVENYWDVSNAN
+49 NFTVENYWDVSNATA
-63 VKLVYT
+63 KLVYT
-69 ITQLSEKEVSTM
+69 ITQLNEKEISTM
-81 TLKINDVAFYSFKPD
+81 TLKINDVAFYSFRPD
-96 KADKGTKQIE
+96 KTDKGTRQIE

-115 KGVNVLSIESFVYT
+115 KGVNVLSMESFVYT

-136 TIDDTP
+136 TIDETP
-142 ANWLQFDKTSAINV
+142 ANWLQFDKTSAVNI
-156 SYSDKAFQKTIAEF
+156 SYSDKAFKRTIADF

-176 IDTVKSEQGAVAV
+176 IDTVKSQQSVVAV
-189 SNKAGDAE
+189 TGNAGDTE
-197 LGAALEGLSGFSA
+197 LGAALEGLSVFSS
-210 ANTLEDKNIAFG
+210 ANKLEDKNIPFG
-222 QYEETKTR
+222 QYEEAKTR
-230 DGKNYLVLFSSYDNL
+230 NGKNYMVLFSNYDNL
-245 PNDLKSQIKD
+245 PAAIKSQIKEAG
-255 DNKLEKQALYQ
+255 KLEQRALLQ
-266 VVTVGNTN
+266 VVKDSNTN
-274 TLVVTSKSND
+274 ILVITSKAND

-297 YLSQLGTNTKW
+297 YLSQLGTNSKW
-308 LTTDERIDTPATSV
+308 LTTDEKIDTPASNV
-322 DKNTKLTT
+322 DKNAKLTT

-338 GHITQ
+338 GHVTQ

-362 LDFRYAQNLDFE
+362 LDFRYAQTLDFE

-387 GSQKLTAKKANG
+387 GSQKLSAKKAN
-399 DKLTF
+399 DDQVTF

-446 ESKINL
+446 ESIIKL
-452 NTSEETDLLFE
+452 NTTEETDLLFE
-463 QYPYPFIA
+463 QYPYPFVA
-471 NGDFNNAVVVV
+471 NGDFDNAVVVV
-482 PDELTTEDTDS
+482 PDKLSTEDTDS

-508 RGDLTAV
+508 RGSFTAI
-515 HAANWKKPKEE
+515 HAKNWDKVKKDA
-526 SNVIAVGT
+526 NVIAVGT
-534 MNNNPVIKNA
+534 MSNNPVIKNA
-544 NDDLYFQYNKTGD
+544 NDDLFFQYDKSGS

-581 TSDGV
+581 KSDGMQ
-586 PILAVTGPGAKQ
+586 ILAVTGPGEAQ
-598 TELGSDLIATKANLA
+598 TKLGSELVSSKENLA
-613 KIYGDGAIVDTDN
+613 KIYGDAAIVDNDN

-635 EADTQEESFGSKISN
+635 VADTKEESFGTKMSN

-663 SVVILVVA
+663 TVVLLGVA

-678 YRRSRK
+678 YRRK

>member
-1 MKKFTVMWLLI
+1 MKKLTVMGLLV
-12 FAVLFLYRPEVFAA
+12 FAILFLYRPDVFAA
-26 DKNYQTVFG
+26 DKTYQTVFG

-49 NFTVENYWDVSNAN
+49 NFTIENYWDVSSAKA
-63 VKLVYT
+63 KLVYT
-69 ITQLSEKEVSTM
+69 ITQLNEKEISTM
-81 TLKINDVAFYSFKPD
+81 TLKINDVAFYSFRPD
-96 KADKGTKQIE
+96 KTDKGTRQME
-106 IEIPKDKLK
+106 VEIPKDKLK
-115 KGVNVLSIESFVYT
+115 KGVNVLSVESFVYT

-142 ANWLQFDKTSAINV
+142 ANWLQFDKTSAVNV
-156 SYSDKAFQKTIAEF
+156 TYSDKAFKQTIADF

-176 IDTVKSEQGAVAV
+176 IDTVKSQQGAVAV
-189 SNKAGDAE
+189 LENAGDTE
-197 LGAALEGLSGFSA
+197 LGAALEGLSGFSS
-210 ANTLEDKNIAFG
+210 ANTLEDKNIPFG
-222 QYEETKTR
+222 KYEEAKTR
-230 DGKNYLVLFSSYDNL
+230 DGKNYIALFSSYDNL
-245 PNDLKSQIKD
+245 PTAIKSQIKAD
-255 DNKLEKQALYQ
+255 KKLETQALFQ
-266 VVTVGNTN
+266 VVTMGNTN

-297 YLSQLGTNTKW
+297 YLSQLGTNSKW
-308 LTTDERIDTPATSV
+308 LTTDEKIDTPANNV

-330 TGDKLKGI
+330 SGDKIKGI
-338 GHITQ
+338 GHVTQ

-387 GSQKLTAKKANG
+387 GSQKLSAKKANG
-399 DKLTF
+399 DKVTF

-430 CGFIADSEI
+430 CGFISDSEI

-446 ESKINL
+446 ESTINL
-452 NTSEETDLLFE
+452 NTTEETDLLFE
-463 QYPYPFIA
+463 QYPYPFVA
-471 NGDFNNAVVVV
+471 DGDFNNAMVVV
-482 PDELTTEDTDS
+482 PDKLTTEDTDS

-508 RGDLTAV
+508 RGSLTAV
-515 HAANWKKPKEE
+515 HAKNWDKAKKDA
-526 SNVIAVGT
+526 NVIAVGT

-544 NDDLYFQYNKTGD
+544 NDDLYFQYDKTGS

-567 EKNYGKQ
+567 ENNYGKG

-581 TSDGV
+581 KSEGMQ
-586 PILAVTGPGAKQ
+586 ILAVTGPGTTQ
-598 TELGSDLIATKANLA
+598 TELGSELIASKANLA
-613 KIYGDGAIVDTDN
+613 EIYGDGAIVDNDN

-635 EADTQEESFGSKISN
+635 AADTQDESFGTKISN

-663 SVVILVVA
+663 TVVLLGVA

-678 YRRSRK
+678 YRRK

>member
-1 MKKFTVMWLLI
+1 MKKLTVMGLLV
-12 FAVLFLYRPEVFAA
+12 FAILFLYRPDVFAA
-26 DKNYQTVFG
+26 DKTYQTVFG

-49 NFTVENYWDVSNAN
+49 NFTIENYWDVSSAKA
-63 VKLVYT
+63 KLVYT
-69 ITQLSEKEVSTM
+69 ITQLNEKEISTM
-81 TLKINDVAFYSFKPD
+81 TLKINDVAFYSFRPD
-96 KADKGTKQIE
+96 KTDKGTRQME
-106 IEIPKDKLK
+106 VEIPKDKLK
-115 KGVNVLSIESFVYT
+115 KGVNVLSVESFVYT

-142 ANWLQFDKTSAINV
+142 ANWLQFDKTSAVNV
-156 SYSDKAFQKTIAEF
+156 TYSDKAFKQTIADF

-176 IDTVKSEQGAVAV
+176 IDTVKSQQGAVAV
-189 SNKAGDAE
+189 LENAGDTE
-197 LGAALEGLSGFSA
+197 LGAALEGLSGFSS
-210 ANTLEDKNIAFG
+210 ANTLEDKNIPFG
-222 QYEETKTR
+222 NYEEAKTR
-230 DGKNYLVLFSSYDNL
+230 DGKNYIALFSSYDNL
-245 PNDLKSQIKD
+245 PAAIKSQIKAD
-255 DNKLEKQALYQ
+255 KKLETQALFQ
-266 VVTVGNTN
+266 VVTAGNTN

-297 YLSQLGTNTKW
+297 YLSQLGTNSKW
-308 LTTDERIDTPATSV
+308 LTTDEKIDTPANNI

-330 TGDKLKGI
+330 SGDKIKGI
-338 GHITQ
+338 GHVTQ

-387 GSQKLTAKKANG
+387 GSQKLSTKKANG
-399 DKLTF
+399 DKVTF

-430 CGFIADSEI
+430 CGFISDSEI

-446 ESKINL
+446 ESTINL
-452 NTSEETDLLFE
+452 NTTEETDLLFE
-463 QYPYPFIA
+463 QYPYPFVA
-471 NGDFNNAVVVV
+471 DGDFNNAMVVV
-482 PDELTTEDTDS
+482 PDKLTTEDTDS

-508 RGDLTAV
+508 RGSLTAV
-515 HAANWKKPKEE
+515 HAENWDKAKKDA
-526 SNVIAVGT
+526 NVIAVGT

-544 NDDLYFQYNKTGD
+544 NDDLYFQYDKTGS

-567 EKNYGKQ
+567 EKNYGKG

-581 TSDGV
+581 KSEGMQ
-586 PILAVTGPGAKQ
+586 ILAVTGPGTTQ
-598 TELGSDLIATKANLA
+598 TELGSELIASKANLA
-613 KIYGDGAIVDTDN
+613 EIYGDGAIVDNDN

-635 EADTQEESFGSKISN
+635 AADTQDESFGTKISN

-663 SVVILVVA
+663 TVVLLGVA

-678 YRRSRK
+678 YRRK

>member
-1 MKKFTVMWLLI
+1 MKKLTVMGLLV
-12 FAVLFLYRPEVFAA
+12 FAILFLYRPDVFAA
-26 DKNYQTVFG
+26 DKTYQTVFG

-49 NFTVENYWDVSNAN
+49 NFTIENYWDVSSAKA
-63 VKLVYT
+63 KLVYT
-69 ITQLSEKEVSTM
+69 ITQLNEKEISTM
-81 TLKINDVAFYSFKPD
+81 TLKINDVAFYSFRPD
-96 KADKGTKQIE
+96 KTDKGTRQIE
-106 IEIPKDKLK
+106 VEIPKDKLK
-115 KGVNVLSIESFVYT
+115 KGVNVLSVESFVYT

-142 ANWLQFDKTSAINV
+142 ANWLQFDKTSAVNV
-156 SYSDKAFQKTIAEF
+156 TYSDKAFKQTIADF

-176 IDTVKSEQGAVAV
+176 IDTVKSQQGAVAV
-189 SNKAGDAE
+189 LENAGDTE
-197 LGAALEGLSGFSA
+197 LGAALEGLSGFSS
-210 ANTLEDKNIAFG
+210 ANTLEDKNIPFG
-222 QYEETKTR
+222 KYEEANTR
-230 DGKNYLVLFSSYDNL
+230 NGKNYIALFSNYDHL
-245 PNDLKSQIKD
+245 PAAIKSQIKAD
-255 DNKLEKQALYQ
+255 KKLETEALFQ
-266 VVTVGNTN
+266 VVTAGNTN
-274 TLVVTSKSND
+274 TLVVTSKSNA

-297 YLSQLGTNTKW
+297 YLSQLGTNSKW
-308 LTTDERIDTPATSV
+308 LTTDEKIDTPANNV

-330 TGDKLKGI
+330 SGDKLKGI
-338 GHITQ
+338 GHVTQ

-387 GSQKLTAKKANG
+387 GSQKLSAKKANG
-399 DKLTF
+399 DKVTF

-430 CGFIADSEI
+430 CGFISDSEI

-446 ESKINL
+446 ESTINL
-452 NTSEETDLLFE
+452 NTTEETDLLFE
-463 QYPYPFIA
+463 QYPYPFVA
-471 NGDFNNAVVVV
+471 DGDFNNAMVVV
-482 PDELTTEDTDS
+482 PDKLTTEDTDS

-508 RGDLTAV
+508 RGSLTAV
-515 HAANWKKPKEE
+515 HAKNWDKAKKDA
-526 SNVIAVGT
+526 NVIAVGT

-544 NDDLYFQYNKTGD
+544 NDDLYFQYDKTGS

-567 EKNYGKQ
+567 EKNYGKG

-581 TSDGV
+581 KSEGMQ
-586 PILAVTGPGAKQ
+586 ILAVTGPGTTQ
-598 TELGSDLIATKANLA
+598 TELGSELIASKANLA
-613 KIYGDGAIVDTDN
+613 EIYGDGAIVDNDN

-635 EADTQEESFGSKISN
+635 AADTQDESFGTKISN

-663 SVVILVVA
+663 TVILLGVA

-678 YRRSRK
+678 YRRK

>member
-1 MKKFTVMWLLI
+1 MKKLTVMGLLV
-12 FAVLFLYRPEVFAA
+12 FAILCLCRPDVFAA
-26 DKNYQTVFG
+26 DKTYQTVFG

-49 NFTVENYWDVSNAN
+49 NFTIENYWDVSSAKA
-63 VKLVYT
+63 KLVYT
-69 ITQLSEKEVSTM
+69 ITQLNEKEISTM
-81 TLKINDVAFYSFKPD
+81 TLKINDVAFYSFRPD
-96 KADKGTKQIE
+96 KTDKGTRQME
-106 IEIPKDKLK
+106 VEIPKDKLK
-115 KGVNVLSIESFVYT
+115 KGVNVLSVESFVYT

-142 ANWLQFDKTSAINV
+142 ANWLQFDKTSAVNV
-156 SYSDKAFQKTIAEF
+156 TYSDKAFKQTIADF

-176 IDTVKSEQGAVAV
+176 IDTVKSQQGAVAV
-189 SNKAGDAE
+189 LENAGDTE
-197 LGAALEGLSGFSA
+197 LGAALEGLSGFSS
-210 ANTLEDKNIAFG
+210 ANTLEDKNIPFG
-222 QYEETKTR
+222 KYEEAKTR
-230 DGKNYLVLFSSYDNL
+230 DGKNYIALFSSYDNL
-245 PNDLKSQIKD
+245 PTAIKSQIKAD
-255 DNKLEKQALYQ
+255 KKLETQALFQ
-266 VVTVGNTN
+266 VVTAGNTN

-297 YLSQLGTNTKW
+297 YLSQLGTNSKW
-308 LTTDERIDTPATSV
+308 LTTDEKIDTPANNV

-330 TGDKLKGI
+330 SGDKLKGI
-338 GHITQ
+338 GHVTQ

-387 GSQKLTAKKANG
+387 GSQKLSTKKANG
-399 DKLTF
+399 DKVTF

-430 CGFIADSEI
+430 CGFISDSEI

-446 ESKINL
+446 ESTINL
-452 NTSEETDLLFE
+452 NTTEETDLLFE
-463 QYPYPFIA
+463 QYPYPFVA
-471 NGDFNNAVVVV
+471 DGDFNNAMVVV
-482 PDELTTEDTDS
+482 PDKLTTEDTDS

-508 RGDLTAV
+508 RGSLTAV
-515 HAANWKKPKEE
+515 HAENWDKAKKDA
-526 SNVIAVGT
+526 NVIAVGT

-544 NDDLYFQYNKTGD
+544 NDDLYFQYDKTGS

-567 EKNYGKQ
+567 ENNYGKG

-581 TSDGV
+581 KSEGMQ
-586 PILAVTGPGAKQ
+586 ILAVTGPGTTQ
-598 TELGSDLIATKANLA
+598 TELGSELIASKANLA
-613 KIYGDGAIVDTDN
+613 EIYGDGAIVDNDN

-635 EADTQEESFGSKISN
+635 AADTQDESFGTKISN

-663 SVVILVVA
+663 TVVLLGVA

-678 YRRSRK
+678 YRRK

>member
-1 MKKFTVMWLLI
+1 MKKLTVMGLLV
-12 FAVLFLYRPEVFAA
+12 FAILFLYRPDVFAA
-26 DKNYQTVFG
+26 DKTYQTVFG

-49 NFTVENYWDVSNAN
+49 NFTIENYWDVSSAKA
-63 VKLVYT
+63 KLVYT
-69 ITQLSEKEVSTM
+69 ITQLNEKEISTM
-81 TLKINDVAFYSFKPD
+81 TLKINDVAFYSFRPGKTE
-96 KADKGTKQIE
+96 KGTRQIE
-106 IEIPKDKLK
+106 VEIPKDKLK
-115 KGVNVLSIESFVYT
+115 KGVNVLSVESFVYT

-142 ANWLQFDKTSAINV
+142 ANWLQFDKTSAVNV
-156 SYSDKAFQKTIAEF
+156 TYSDKAFKQTIADF

-176 IDTVKSEQGAVAV
+176 IDTVKSQQGAVAV
-189 SNKAGDAE
+189 LENAGDTE
-197 LGAALEGLSGFSA
+197 LGAALEGLSGFSS
-210 ANTLEDKNIAFG
+210 ANTLEDKNIPFG
-222 QYEETKTR
+222 KYEEAKTR
-230 DGKNYLVLFSSYDNL
+230 NGKNYIALFSSYDNL
-245 PNDLKSQIKD
+245 PAAIKSQIKAD
-255 DNKLEKQALYQ
+255 KKLETQALFQ
-266 VVTVGNTN
+266 VVTMGNTN

-297 YLSQLGTNTKW
+297 YLSQLGTNSKW
-308 LTTDERIDTPATSV
+308 LTTDEKIDTPANNV

-330 TGDKLKGI
+330 SGDKLKGI
-338 GHITQ
+338 GHVTQ

-387 GSQKLTAKKANG
+387 GSQKLSAKKANG
-399 DKLTF
+399 DKVTF

-409 LNVKGDFSVTV
+409 LNVKGDFSVTI

-430 CGFIADSEI
+430 CGFISDSEI

-446 ESKINL
+446 ESTINL
-452 NTSEETDLLFE
+452 NTTEETDLLFE
-463 QYPYPFIA
+463 QYPYPFVA
-471 NGDFNNAVVVV
+471 DGDFNNAMVVV
-482 PDELTTEDTDS
+482 PDKLTTEDTDS

-508 RGDLTAV
+508 RGSLTAV
-515 HAANWKKPKEE
+515 HAKNWDKAKKDA
-526 SNVIAVGT
+526 NVIAVGT

-544 NDDLYFQYNKTGD
+544 NDDLYFQYDKTGS

-567 EKNYGKQ
+567 EKNYGKG

-581 TSDGV
+581 KSEGMQ
-586 PILAVTGPGAKQ
+586 ILAVTGPGTTQ
-598 TELGSDLIATKANLA
+598 TELGSELIASKANLA
-613 KIYGDGAIVDTDN
+613 EIYGDGAIVDNDN

-635 EADTQEESFGSKISN
+635 AADTQDESFGTKISN

-663 SVVILVVA
+663 TVVLLGVA

-678 YRRSRK
+678 YRRK

>member
-1 MKKFTVMWLLI
+1 MKKLTVMGLLV
-12 FAVLFLYRPEVFAA
+12 FAILFLYRPDVFAA
-26 DKNYQTVFG
+26 DKTYQTVFG
-35 TDKTAQGKFTTTKQ
+35 TDKTVQGKFTTTKQ
-49 NFTVENYWDVSNAN
+49 NFTIENYWDVSSAKA
-63 VKLVYT
+63 KLVYT
-69 ITQLSEKEVSTM
+69 ITQLNEKEISTM
-81 TLKINDVAFYSFKPD
+81 TLKINDVAFYSFRPD
-96 KADKGTKQIE
+96 KTDKGTRQIE
-106 IEIPKDKLK
+106 VEIPKDKLK
-115 KGVNVLSIESFVYT
+115 KGVNVLSVESFVYT

-142 ANWLQFDKTSAINV
+142 ANWLQFDKTSAVNV
-156 SYSDKAFQKTIAEF
+156 TYSDKAFKQTIADF

-176 IDTVKSEQGAVAV
+176 IDTVKSQQGAVAV
-189 SNKAGDAE
+189 LENAGDTE
-197 LGAALEGLSGFSA
+197 LGAALEGLSGFSS
-210 ANTLEDKNIAFG
+210 ANTLEDKNIPFG
-222 QYEETKTR
+222 KYEEAKTR
-230 DGKNYLVLFSSYDNL
+230 NGKNYIALFSNYDHL
-245 PNDLKSQIKD
+245 PAAIKSQIKAD
-255 DNKLEKQALYQ
+255 KKLETEALFQ
-266 VVTVGNTN
+266 VVTAGNTN
-274 TLVVTSKSND
+274 TLVVTSKSNA

-297 YLSQLGTNTKW
+297 YLSQLGTNSKW
-308 LTTDERIDTPATSV
+308 LTTDEKIDTPANNV

-330 TGDKLKGI
+330 SGDKLKGI
-338 GHITQ
+338 GHVTQ

-387 GSQKLTAKKANG
+387 GSQKLSAKKANG
-399 DKLTF
+399 DKVTF

-430 CGFIADSEI
+430 CGFISDSEI

-446 ESKINL
+446 ESTINL
-452 NTSEETDLLFE
+452 NTTEETDLLFE
-463 QYPYPFIA
+463 QYPYPFVA
-471 NGDFNNAVVVV
+471 DGDFNNTMVVV
-482 PDELTTEDTDS
+482 PDKLTTEDTDS

-508 RGDLTAV
+508 RGSLTAV
-515 HAANWKKPKEE
+515 HAKNWDKAKKDA
-526 SNVIAVGT
+526 NVIAVGT

-544 NDDLYFQYNKTGD
+544 NDDLYFQYDKTGS

-567 EKNYGKQ
+567 EKNYGKG

-581 TSDGV
+581 KSEGMQ
-586 PILAVTGPGAKQ
+586 ILAVTGPGTTQ
-598 TELGSDLIATKANLA
+598 TELGSELIASKANLA
-613 KIYGDGAIVDTDN
+613 EIYGDGAIVDNDN

-635 EADTQEESFGSKISN
+635 AADTQDESFGTKISN

-663 SVVILVVA
+663 TVILLGVA

-678 YRRSRK
+678 YRRK

>member
-1 MKKFTVMWLLI
+1 MKKLTVMGLLV
-12 FAVLFLYRPEVFAA
+12 FAILFLYRPDVFAA
-26 DKNYQTVFG
+26 DKTYQTVFG

-49 NFTVENYWDVSNAN
+49 NFTIENYWDVSSAKA
-63 VKLVYT
+63 KLVYT
-69 ITQLSEKEVSTM
+69 ITQLNEKEISTM
-81 TLKINDVAFYSFKPD
+81 TLKINDVAFYSFRPD
-96 KADKGTKQIE
+96 KTDKGTRQIE
-106 IEIPKDKLK
+106 VEIPKDKLK
-115 KGVNVLSIESFVYT
+115 KGVNVLSVESFVYT

-142 ANWLQFDKTSAINV
+142 ANWLQFDKTSAVNV
-156 SYSDKAFQKTIAEF
+156 TYSDKAFKQTIADF

-176 IDTVKSEQGAVAV
+176 IDTVKSQQGAVAV
-189 SNKAGDAE
+189 LENAGDTE
-197 LGAALEGLSGFSA
+197 LGAALEGLSGFSS
-210 ANTLEDKNIAFG
+210 ANTLEDKNIPFG
-222 QYEETKTR
+222 KYEEAKTR
-230 DGKNYLVLFSSYDNL
+230 NGKNYIALFSSYDNL
-245 PNDLKSQIKD
+245 PAAIKSQIKVD
-255 DNKLEKQALYQ
+255 KKLETEALFQ
-266 VVTVGNTN
+266 VVTAGNTN
-274 TLVVTSKSND
+274 TLVVTSKSNA

-297 YLSQLGTNTKW
+297 YLSQLGTNSKW
-308 LTTDERIDTPATSV
+308 LTTDEKIDTPANNV

-330 TGDKLKGI
+330 SGDKLKGI
-338 GHITQ
+338 GHVTQ

-387 GSQKLTAKKANG
+387 GSQKLSAKKANG
-399 DKLTF
+399 DKVTF

-430 CGFIADSEI
+430 CGFISDSEI

-446 ESKINL
+446 ESTINL
-452 NTSEETDLLFE
+452 NTTEETDLLFE
-463 QYPYPFIA
+463 QYPYPFVA
-471 NGDFNNAVVVV
+471 DGDFNNAMVVV
-482 PDELTTEDTDS
+482 PDKLTTEDTDS

-508 RGDLTAV
+508 RGSLTAV
-515 HAANWKKPKEE
+515 HAKNWDKAKKDA
-526 SNVIAVGT
+526 NVIAVGT

-544 NDDLYFQYNKTGD
+544 NDDLYFQYDKTGS

-567 EKNYGKQ
+567 EKNYGKG

-581 TSDGV
+581 KSEGMQV
-586 PILAVTGPGAKQ
+586 LAVTGPGTTQ
-598 TELGSDLIATKANLA
+598 TELGSELIASKANLA
-613 KIYGDGAIVDTDN
+613 EIYGDGAIVDNDN

-635 EADTQEESFGSKISN
+635 AADTQDESFGTKISN

-663 SVVILVVA
+663 TVVLLGVA

-678 YRRSRK
+678 YRRK

>member
-1 MKKFTVMWLLI
+1 MKKLTVMGLLV
-12 FAVLFLYRPEVFAA
+12 FAILCLCRPDVFAA
-26 DKNYQTVFG
+26 DKTYQTVFG

-49 NFTVENYWDVSNAN
+49 NFTIENYWDVSSAKA
-63 VKLVYT
+63 KLVYT
-69 ITQLSEKEVSTM
+69 ITQLNEKEISTM
-81 TLKINDVAFYSFKPD
+81 TLKINDVAFYSFRPD
-96 KADKGTKQIE
+96 KTDKGTRQME
-106 IEIPKDKLK
+106 VEIPKDKLK
-115 KGVNVLSIESFVYT
+115 KGVNVLSVESFVYT

-142 ANWLQFDKTSAINV
+142 ANWLQFDKTSAVNV
-156 SYSDKAFQKTIAEF
+156 TYSDKAFKQTIADF

-176 IDTVKSEQGAVAV
+176 IDTMKSQQGAVAV
-189 SNKAGDAE
+189 LENAGDAE
-197 LGAALEGLSGFSA
+197 LGAALEGLSGFSS
-210 ANTLEDKNIAFG
+210 ANTLEDKNIPFG
-222 QYEETKTR
+222 KYEEAKTR
-230 DGKNYLVLFSSYDNL
+230 DGKNYIALFSSYDNL
-245 PNDLKSQIKD
+245 PTAIKSQIKAD
-255 DNKLEKQALYQ
+255 KKLETQALFQ
-266 VVTVGNTN
+266 VVTAGNTN

-297 YLSQLGTNTKW
+297 YLSQLGTNSKW
-308 LTTDERIDTPATSV
+308 LTTDEKIDTPANNV

-330 TGDKLKGI
+330 SGDKIKGI
-338 GHITQ
+338 GHVTQ

-387 GSQKLTAKKANG
+387 GSQKLSAKKANG
-399 DKLTF
+399 DKVTF

-430 CGFIADSEI
+430 CGFISDSEI

-446 ESKINL
+446 ESTINL
-452 NTSEETDLLFE
+452 NTTEETDLLFE
-463 QYPYPFIA
+463 QYPYPFVA
-471 NGDFNNAVVVV
+471 DGDFNNAMVVV
-482 PDELTTEDTDS
+482 PDKLTTEDTDS

-508 RGDLTAV
+508 RGSLTAV
-515 HAANWKKPKEE
+515 HAENWDKAKKDA
-526 SNVIAVGT
+526 NVIAVGT

-544 NDDLYFQYNKTGD
+544 NDDLYFQYDKTGS

-567 EKNYGKQ
+567 EKNYGKG

-581 TSDGV
+581 KSEGMQ
-586 PILAVTGPGAKQ
+586 ILAVTGPGTTQ
-598 TELGSDLIATKANLA
+598 TELGSELIASKANLA
-613 KIYGDGAIVDTDN
+613 EIYGDGAIVDNDN

-635 EADTQEESFGSKISN
+635 AADTQDESFGTKISN

-663 SVVILVVA
+663 TVVLLGVA

-678 YRRSRK
+678 YRRK

>member
-1 MKKFTVMWLLI
+1 MKKLTVMGLLV
-12 FAVLFLYRPEVFAA
+12 FAILFLYRPDVFAA
-26 DKNYQTVFG
+26 DKTYQTVFG

-49 NFTVENYWDVSNAN
+49 NFTIENYWDVSSAKA
-63 VKLVYT
+63 KLVYT
-69 ITQLSEKEVSTM
+69 ITQLNEKEISTM
-81 TLKINDVAFYSFKPD
+81 TLKINDVAFYSFRPD
-96 KADKGTKQIE
+96 KTDKGTRQME
-106 IEIPKDKLK
+106 VEIPKDKLK
-115 KGVNVLSIESFVYT
+115 KGVNVLSVESFVYT

-142 ANWLQFDKTSAINV
+142 ANWLQFDKTSAVNV
-156 SYSDKAFQKTIAEF
+156 TYSDKAFKQTIADF

-176 IDTVKSEQGAVAV
+176 IDTVKSQQGAVAV
-189 SNKAGDAE
+189 LENAGDTE
-197 LGAALEGLSGFSA
+197 LGAALEGLSGFSS
-210 ANTLEDKNIAFG
+210 ANTLEDKNIPFG
-222 QYEETKTR
+222 KYEEAKTR
-230 DGKNYLVLFSSYDNL
+230 DGKNYIALFSSYDNL
-245 PNDLKSQIKD
+245 PTAIKSQIKAD
-255 DNKLEKQALYQ
+255 KKLETQALFQ
-266 VVTVGNTN
+266 VVTMGNTN

-297 YLSQLGTNTKW
+297 YLSQLGTNSKW
-308 LTTDERIDTPATSV
+308 LTTDEKIDTPANNV

-330 TGDKLKGI
+330 SGDKIKGI
-338 GHITQ
+338 GHVTQ

-387 GSQKLTAKKANG
+387 GSQKLSTKKANG
-399 DKLTF
+399 DKVTF

-430 CGFIADSEI
+430 CGFISDSEI

-446 ESKINL
+446 ESTINL
-452 NTSEETDLLFE
+452 NTTEETDLLFE
-463 QYPYPFIA
+463 QYPYPFVA
-471 NGDFNNAVVVV
+471 DGDFNNAMVVV
-482 PDELTTEDTDS
+482 PDKLTTEDTDS

-508 RGDLTAV
+508 RGSLTAV
-515 HAANWKKPKEE
+515 HAENWDKAKKDA
-526 SNVIAVGT
+526 NVIAVGT

-544 NDDLYFQYNKTGD
+544 NDDLYFQYDKTGS

-567 EKNYGKQ
+567 EKNYGKG

-581 TSDGV
+581 KSEGMQ
-586 PILAVTGPGAKQ
+586 ILAVTGPGTTQ
-598 TELGSDLIATKANLA
+598 TELGSELIASKANLA
-613 KIYGDGAIVDTDN
+613 EIYGDGAIVDNDN

-635 EADTQEESFGSKISN
+635 AADTQDESFGTKISN

-663 SVVILVVA
+663 TVVLLGVA

-678 YRRSRK
+678 YRRK

>member
-1 MKKFTVMWLLI
+1 MKKLTVMGLLV
-12 FAVLFLYRPEVFAA
+12 FAILFLYRPDVFAA
-26 DKNYQTVFG
+26 DKTYQTVFG

-49 NFTVENYWDVSNAN
+49 NFTIENYWDVSSAKA
-63 VKLVYT
+63 KLVYT
-69 ITQLSEKEVSTM
+69 ITQLNEKEISTM
-81 TLKINDVAFYSFKPD
+81 TLKINDVAFYSFRPD
-96 KADKGTKQIE
+96 KTDKGTRQIE
-106 IEIPKDKLK
+106 VEIPKDKLK
-115 KGVNVLSIESFVYT
+115 KGVNVLSVESFVYT

-142 ANWLQFDKTSAINV
+142 ANWLQFDKTSAVNV
-156 SYSDKAFQKTIAEF
+156 TYSDKAFKQTIADF

-176 IDTVKSEQGAVAV
+176 IDTVKSQQGAVAV
-189 SNKAGDAE
+189 LENAGDTE
-197 LGAALEGLSGFSA
+197 LGAALEGLSGFSS
-210 ANTLEDKNIAFG
+210 ANTLEDKNIPFG
-222 QYEETKTR
+222 KYEEAKTR
-230 DGKNYLVLFSSYDNL
+230 DGKNYIALFSSYDNL
-245 PNDLKSQIKD
+245 PTAIKSQIKAD
-255 DNKLEKQALYQ
+255 KKLETQALFQ
-266 VVTVGNTN
+266 VVTAGNTN

-297 YLSQLGTNTKW
+297 YLSQLGTNSKW
-308 LTTDERIDTPATSV
+308 LTTDEKIDTPANNV

-330 TGDKLKGI
+330 SGDKLKGI
-338 GHITQ
+338 GHVTQ

-387 GSQKLTAKKANG
+387 GSQKLSAKKANG
-399 DKLTF
+399 DKVTF

-430 CGFIADSEI
+430 CGFISDSEI

-446 ESKINL
+446 ESTIKL
-452 NTSEETDLLFE
+452 NTTEETDLLFE
-463 QYPYPFIA
+463 QYPYPFVA
-471 NGDFNNAVVVV
+471 NGDFNNAMVVV
-482 PDELTTEDTDS
+482 PDKLTTEDTDS

-508 RGDLTAV
+508 RGSLTAV
-515 HAANWKKPKEE
+515 HAKNWDKAKKDA
-526 SNVIAVGT
+526 NVIAVGT

-544 NDDLYFQYNKTGD
+544 NDDLYFQYDKTGS

-567 EKNYGKQ
+567 EKNYGKG

-581 TSDGV
+581 KSEGMQ
-586 PILAVTGPGAKQ
+586 ILAVTGPGTTQ
-598 TELGSDLIATKANLA
+598 TELGSELIASKANLA
-613 KIYGDGAIVDTDN
+613 EIYGDGAIVDNDN

-635 EADTQEESFGSKISN
+635 AADTQDESFGTKISN

-663 SVVILVVA
+663 TVVLLGVA

-678 YRRSRK
+678 YRRK

>member
-1 MKKFTVMWLLI
+1 MKKLTVMGLLV
-12 FAVLFLYRPEVFAA
+12 FAILFLYRPEVFAA
-26 DKNYQTVFG
+26 EKTYQTVFG

-49 NFTVENYWDVSNAN
+49 NFTIENYWDVSSAKA
-63 VKLVYT
+63 KLVYT
-69 ITQLSEKEVSTM
+69 ITQLNEKEISTM
-81 TLKINDVAFYSFKPD
+81 TLKINDVAFYSFRPD
-96 KADKGTKQIE
+96 KTDKGTRQIE
-106 IEIPKDKLK
+106 VEIPKDKLK
-115 KGVNVLSIESFVYT
+115 KGVNVLSVESFVYT

-142 ANWLQFDKTSAINV
+142 ANWLQFDKTSAVNV
-156 SYSDKAFQKTIAEF
+156 TYSDKAFKQTIADF

-176 IDTVKSEQGAVAV
+176 IDTVKSQQGAVAV
-189 SNKAGDAE
+189 LENAGDTE
-197 LGAALEGLSGFSA
+197 LGAALEGLSGFSS
-210 ANTLEDKNIAFG
+210 ANTLEDKNIPFG
-222 QYEETKTR
+222 KYEEAKTR
-230 DGKNYLVLFSSYDNL
+230 NGKNYIALFSNYDHL
-245 PNDLKSQIKD
+245 PAAIKSQIKAD
-255 DNKLEKQALYQ
+255 KKLETQALFQ
-266 VVTVGNTN
+266 VVTAGNTN
-274 TLVVTSKSND
+274 TLVVTSKSNA

-297 YLSQLGTNTKW
+297 YLSQLGTNSKW
-308 LTTDERIDTPATSV
+308 LTTDEKIDTPANNV

-330 TGDKLKGI
+330 SGDKLKGI
-338 GHITQ
+338 GHVTQ

-387 GSQKLTAKKANG
+387 GSQKLSAKKANG
-399 DKLTF
+399 DKVTF

-430 CGFIADSEI
+430 CGFISDSEI

-446 ESKINL
+446 ESTINL
-452 NTSEETDLLFE
+452 NTTEETDLLFE
-463 QYPYPFIA
+463 QYPYPFVA
-471 NGDFNNAVVVV
+471 NGDFNNAMVVV
-482 PDELTTEDTDS
+482 PDKLTTEDTDS

-508 RGDLTAV
+508 RGSLTAV
-515 HAANWKKPKEE
+515 HAKNWDKAKKDA
-526 SNVIAVGT
+526 NVIAVGT

-544 NDDLYFQYNKTGD
+544 NDDLYFQYDKTGS

-567 EKNYGKQ
+567 EKNYGKG

-581 TSDGV
+581 KSEGMQ
-586 PILAVTGPGAKQ
+586 ILAVTGPGTTQ
-598 TELGSDLIATKANLA
+598 TELGSELIASKANLA
-613 KIYGDGAIVDTDN
+613 EIYGDGAIVDNDN

-635 EADTQEESFGSKISN
+635 AADTQDESFGTKISN

-663 SVVILVVA
+663 TVVLLGVA

-678 YRRSRK
+678 YRRK

>member
-1 MKKFTVMWLLI
+1 MKKLTVMGLLV
-12 FAVLFLYRPEVFAA
+12 FAILFLYRPDVFAA
-26 DKNYQTVFG
+26 EKTYQTVFG

-49 NFTVENYWDVSNAN
+49 NFTIENYWDVASAKA
-63 VKLVYT
+63 KLVYT
-69 ITQLSEKEVSTM
+69 ITQLNEKEISTM
-81 TLKINDVAFYSFKPD
+81 TLKINDVAFYSFRPD
-96 KADKGTKQIE
+96 KTDKGTRQIE
-106 IEIPKDKLK
+106 VEIPKDKLK
-115 KGVNVLSIESFVYT
+115 KGVNVLSVESFVYT

-142 ANWLQFDKTSAINV
+142 ANWLQFDKTSAVNV
-156 SYSDKAFQKTIAEF
+156 TYSDKAFKQTIADF

-176 IDTVKSEQGAVAV
+176 IDTVKSQQGAVAV
-189 SNKAGDAE
+189 LDNAGDTE
-197 LGAALEGLSGFSA
+197 LGAALEGLSGFSS
-210 ANTLEDKNIAFG
+210 ANTLEDKNIPFG
-222 QYEETKTR
+222 KYEEAKTR
-230 DGKNYLVLFSSYDNL
+230 NGKNYIALFSSYDHL
-245 PNDLKSQIKD
+245 PAAIKSQIKAD
-255 DNKLEKQALYQ
+255 KKLETQALFQ
-266 VVTVGNTN
+266 VVTAGNTN
-274 TLVVTSKSND
+274 TLVVTSKSNA

-297 YLSQLGTNTKW
+297 YLSQLGTNSKW
-308 LTTDERIDTPATSV
+308 LTTDEKIDTPANNV

-330 TGDKLKGI
+330 SGDKLKGI
-338 GHITQ
+338 GHVTQ

-387 GSQKLTAKKANG
+387 GSQKLSAKKANG
-399 DKLTF
+399 DKVTF

-430 CGFIADSEI
+430 CGFISDSEI

-446 ESKINL
+446 ESTINL
-452 NTSEETDLLFE
+452 NTTEETDLLFE
-463 QYPYPFIA
+463 QYPYPFVA
-471 NGDFNNAVVVV
+471 NGDFNNAMVVV
-482 PDELTTEDTDS
+482 PDKLTTEDTDS

-508 RGDLTAV
+508 RGSLTAV
-515 HAANWKKPKEE
+515 HAKNWDKAKKDA
-526 SNVIAVGT
+526 NVIAVGT

-544 NDDLYFQYNKTGD
+544 NDDLYFQYDKTGS

-567 EKNYGKQ
+567 EKNYGKG

-581 TSDGV
+581 KSEGMQ
-586 PILAVTGPGAKQ
+586 ILAVTGPGTTQ
-598 TELGSDLIATKANLA
+598 TELGSELIASKANLA
-613 KIYGDGAIVDTDN
+613 EIYGDGAIVDNDN

-635 EADTQEESFGSKISN
+635 AADTQDESFGTKISN

-663 SVVILVVA
+663 TVVLLGVA

-678 YRRSRK
+678 YRRK

>member
-1 MKKFTVMWLLI
+1 MKKLTVMGLLV
-12 FAVLFLYRPEVFAA
+12 FAILFLYRPDVFAA
-26 DKNYQTVFG
+26 DKTYQTVFG

-49 NFTVENYWDVSNAN
+49 NFTIENYWDVSSAKA
-63 VKLVYT
+63 KLFYT
-69 ITQLSEKEVSTM
+69 ITQLNEKEISTM
-81 TLKINDVAFYSFKPD
+81 TLKINDVAFYSFRPD
-96 KADKGTKQIE
+96 KTDKGTRQME
-106 IEIPKDKLK
+106 VEIPKDKLK
-115 KGVNVLSIESFVYT
+115 KGVNVLSVESFVYT

-142 ANWLQFDKTSAINV
+142 ANWLQFDKTSAVNV
-156 SYSDKAFQKTIAEF
+156 TYSDKAFKQTIADF

-176 IDTVKSEQGAVAV
+176 IDTVKSQQGAVAV
-189 SNKAGDAE
+189 LENAGDTE
-197 LGAALEGLSGFSA
+197 LGAALEGLSGFSS
-210 ANTLEDKNIAFG
+210 ANTLEDKNIPFG
-222 QYEETKTR
+222 KYEEAKTR
-230 DGKNYLVLFSSYDNL
+230 DGKNYIALFSSYDNL
-245 PNDLKSQIKD
+245 PTAIKSQIKAD
-255 DNKLEKQALYQ
+255 KKLETQALFQ
-266 VVTVGNTN
+266 VVTAGNTN

-297 YLSQLGTNTKW
+297 YLSQLGTNSKW
-308 LTTDERIDTPATSV
+308 LTTDEKIDTPANNV

-330 TGDKLKGI
+330 SGDKLKGI
-338 GHITQ
+338 GHVTQ

-387 GSQKLTAKKANG
+387 GSQKLSAKKANG
-399 DKLTF
+399 DKVTF

-430 CGFIADSEI
+430 CGFISDSEI

-446 ESKINL
+446 ESTINL
-452 NTSEETDLLFE
+452 NTTEETDLLFE
-463 QYPYPFIA
+463 QYPYPFVA
-471 NGDFNNAVVVV
+471 DGDFNNAMVVV
-482 PDELTTEDTDS
+482 PDKLTTEDTDS

-508 RGDLTAV
+508 RGSLTAV
-515 HAANWKKPKEE
+515 HAKNWDKAKKDA
-526 SNVIAVGT
+526 NVIAVGT

-544 NDDLYFQYNKTGD
+544 NDDLYFQYDKTGS

-567 EKNYGKQ
+567 ENNYGKG

-581 TSDGV
+581 KSEGMQ
-586 PILAVTGPGAKQ
+586 ILAVTGPGTTQ
-598 TELGSDLIATKANLA
+598 TELGSELIASKANLA
-613 KIYGDGAIVDTDN
+613 EIYGDGAIVDNDN

-635 EADTQEESFGSKISN
+635 AADTQDESFGTKISN

-663 SVVILVVA
+663 TVVLLGVA

-678 YRRSRK
+678 YRRK

>member
-1 MKKFTVMWLLI
+1 MKKLTVMGLLV
-12 FAVLFLYRPEVFAA
+12 FAILFLYRPDVFAA
-26 DKNYQTVFG
+26 EKTYQTVFG

-49 NFTVENYWDVSNAN
+49 NFTIENYWDVSSAKA
-63 VKLVYT
+63 KLVYT
-69 ITQLSEKEVSTM
+69 ITQLNEKEISTM
-81 TLKINDVAFYSFKPD
+81 TLKINDVAFYSFRPD
-96 KADKGTKQIE
+96 KTDKGTRQIE
-106 IEIPKDKLK
+106 VEIPKDKLK
-115 KGVNVLSIESFVYT
+115 KGVNVLSVESFVYT

-142 ANWLQFDKTSAINV
+142 ANWLQFDKTSAVNV
-156 SYSDKAFQKTIAEF
+156 TYSDKAFKQTIADF

-176 IDTVKSEQGAVAV
+176 IDTVKSQQGAVAV
-189 SNKAGDAE
+189 LENAGDTE
-197 LGAALEGLSGFSA
+197 LGAALEGLSGFSS
-210 ANTLEDKNIAFG
+210 ANTLEDKNIPFG
-222 QYEETKTR
+222 KYEEANTR
-230 DGKNYLVLFSSYDNL
+230 NGKNYIALFSSYDHL
-245 PNDLKSQIKD
+245 PAAIKSQIKAD
-255 DNKLEKQALYQ
+255 KKLETEALFQ
-266 VVTVGNTN
+266 VVTAGNTN
-274 TLVVTSKSND
+274 TLVVTSKSNA

-297 YLSQLGTNTKW
+297 YLSQLGTNSKW
-308 LTTDERIDTPATSV
+308 LTTDEKIDTPANNV

-330 TGDKLKGI
+330 SGDKIKGI
-338 GHITQ
+338 GHVTQ

-387 GSQKLTAKKANG
+387 GSQKLSAKKANG
-399 DKLTF
+399 DKVTF

-430 CGFIADSEI
+430 CGFISDSEI

-446 ESKINL
+446 ESTINL
-452 NTSEETDLLFE
+452 NTTEETDLLFE
-463 QYPYPFIA
+463 QYPYPFVA
-471 NGDFNNAVVVV
+471 DGDFNNAMVVV
-482 PDELTTEDTDS
+482 PDKLTTEDTDS

-508 RGDLTAV
+508 RGSLTAV
-515 HAANWKKPKEE
+515 HAKNWDKAKKDA
-526 SNVIAVGT
+526 NVIAVGT

-544 NDDLYFQYNKTGD
+544 NDDLYFQYDKTGS

-567 EKNYGKQ
+567 EKNYGKG

-581 TSDGV
+581 KSEGMQ
-586 PILAVTGPGAKQ
+586 ILAVTGPGTTQ
-598 TELGSDLIATKANLA
+598 TELGSELIASKANLA
-613 KIYGDGAIVDTDN
+613 EIYGDGAIVDNDN

-635 EADTQEESFGSKISN
+635 AADTQDESFGTKISN

-663 SVVILVVA
+663 TVVLLGVA

-678 YRRSRK
+678 YRRK

>member
-1 MKKFTVMWLLI
+1 MKKLTVMGLLV
-12 FAVLFLYRPEVFAA
+12 FAILFLYRPEVFAA
-26 DKNYQTVFG
+26 EKTYQTVFG

-49 NFTVENYWDVSNAN
+49 NFTIENYWDVSSAKA
-63 VKLVYT
+63 KLVYT
-69 ITQLSEKEVSTM
+69 ITQLNEKEISTM
-81 TLKINDVAFYSFKPD
+81 TLKINDVAFYSFRPD
-96 KADKGTKQIE
+96 KTDKGTRQIE
-106 IEIPKDKLK
+106 VEIPKDKLK
-115 KGVNVLSIESFVYT
+115 KGVNVLSVESFVYT

-142 ANWLQFDKTSAINV
+142 ANWLQFDKTSAVNV
-156 SYSDKAFQKTIAEF
+156 TYSDKAFKQTIADF

-176 IDTVKSEQGAVAV
+176 IDTVKSQQGAVAV
-189 SNKAGDAE
+189 LENAGDTE
-197 LGAALEGLSGFSA
+197 LGAALEGLSGFSS
-210 ANTLEDKNIAFG
+210 ANTLEDKNIPFG
-222 QYEETKTR
+222 KYEEAKTR
-230 DGKNYLVLFSSYDNL
+230 NGKNYIALFSNYDHL
-245 PNDLKSQIKD
+245 PAAIKSQIKAD
-255 DNKLEKQALYQ
+255 KKLETQALFQ
-266 VVTVGNTN
+266 VVTAGNTN
-274 TLVVTSKSND
+274 TLVVTSKSNA

-297 YLSQLGTNTKW
+297 YLSQLGTNSKW
-308 LTTDERIDTPATSV
+308 LTTDEKIDTPANNV

-330 TGDKLKGI
+330 SGDKLKGI
-338 GHITQ
+338 GHVTQ

-387 GSQKLTAKKANG
+387 GSQKLSAKKANG
-399 DKLTF
+399 DKVTF

-430 CGFIADSEI
+430 CGFISDSEI

-446 ESKINL
+446 ESTINL
-452 NTSEETDLLFE
+452 NTTEETDLLFE
-463 QYPYPFIA
+463 QYPYPFVA
-471 NGDFNNAVVVV
+471 DGDFNNAMVVV
-482 PDELTTEDTDS
+482 PDKLTTEDTDS

-508 RGDLTAV
+508 RGSLTAV
-515 HAANWKKPKEE
+515 HAKNWDKAKKDA
-526 SNVIAVGT
+526 NVIAVGT

-544 NDDLYFQYNKTGD
+544 NDDLYFQYDKTGS

-567 EKNYGKQ
+567 EKNYGKG

-581 TSDGV
+581 KSEGMQ
-586 PILAVTGPGAKQ
+586 ILAVTGPGTTQ
-598 TELGSDLIATKANLA
+598 TELGSELIASKANLA
-613 KIYGDGAIVDTDN
+613 EIYGDGAIVDNDN

-635 EADTQEESFGSKISN
+635 AADTQDESFGTKISN

-663 SVVILVVA
+663 TVVLLGVA

-678 YRRSRK
+678 YRRK